1 MEEKESKGI
10 AKGISSDL
18 TDSLKAAISEWDTLT
33 KTCFG
38 PARDEKEIQEV
49 RRILIELQ
57 DKLKAFDDGN

>member
-1 MEEKESKGI
+1 MEEKENKGLSK
-10 AKGISSDL
+10 AISSEL

-49 RRILIELQ
+49 RRILKELQ
-57 DKLKAFDDGN
+57 DKLKAFEEEN